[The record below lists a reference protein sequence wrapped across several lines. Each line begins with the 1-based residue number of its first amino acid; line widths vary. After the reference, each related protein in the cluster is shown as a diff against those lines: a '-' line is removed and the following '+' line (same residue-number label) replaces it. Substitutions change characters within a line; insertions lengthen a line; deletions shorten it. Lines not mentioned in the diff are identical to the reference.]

1 MEKSQILQ
9 AFNNHLIEFFNDIVK
24 IFPDDKEINLAYT
37 SLSGIRKMN
46 PKLIINIWN
55 NYINEKYLN
64 EIESGNID
72 FFINENYESAL
83 KDNSSSKEIL
93 SKIET
98 LRGPIKLMGND
109 NIEKTIKYMQNL
121 SKLCKMY
128 HSV

>member
-24 IFPDDKEINLAYT
+24 IFPDDKEINLACT
-37 SLSGIRKMN
+37 SLTGIRKMN
-46 PKLIINIWN
+46 PKLIISIWK
-55 NYINEKYLN
+55 NYINEKYLK

-83 KDNSSSKEIL
+83 KDSSSSKEIL

-98 LRGPIKLMGND
+98 LRTPIKLMGHENK
-109 NIEKTIKYMQNL
+109 IKTIKYVQNL
-121 SKLCKMY
+121 SKLCSMY
-128 HSV
+128 SNI

>member
-24 IFPDDKEINLAYT
+24 IFPDDKEINLACT
-37 SLSGIRKMN
+37 SLTGIRKMN
-46 PKLIINIWN
+46 PKLIISIWK
-55 NYINEKYLN
+55 NYINEKYLK

-83 KDNSSSKEIL
+83 KDSNSSKEIL

-98 LRGPIKLMGND
+98 LRTPIKLMGDINKK
-109 NIEKTIKYMQNL
+109 KTIKYVQNL
-121 SKLCKMY
+121 TKLCSMY
-128 HSV
+128 SNI